1 MDNYFKKLTV
11 VRFFLLFL
19 VFYIIAG
26 VSGAYIS
33 ENLTNSVYINLI
45 NILFYI
51 ILYVL
56 IIRIPLSKTDRKK
69 INYNPKEDKLNPLI
83 LISPF
88 FILNISSLIYVQ
100 ILNLIDS
107 SLVDRYLES
116 PNLTSNLE
124 IYGDPV
130 KIAIFFVVI
139 VIMAPIVEE
148 LVFRGVLF
156 NLLNKNLKT
165 LPAMIL
171 SSLFFGILHSKTFI
185 PTAIIGFLICFIYQK
200 TGNIRYSIMAHMF
213 NNLIAFLMP
222 LFTMNMNLN
231 ESIMNIT
238 ANETM
243 IIYLGILVLIL
254 DVFFAFYVIKYFKD
268 HKEYFKINSP
278 LKRMNIYTEA
288 L

>member
-1 MDNYFKKLTV
+1 MDTYFKRLTV
-11 VRFFLLFL
+11 IRFFMLFL
-19 VFYIIAG
+19 IFYIIAG

-33 ENLTNSVYINLI
+33 ENITNSVYINLV

-51 ILYVL
+51 ILYIL
-56 IIRIPLSKTDRKK
+56 IVRVPLSKVDRKK
-69 INYNPKEDKLNPLI
+69 INYNPKEDKLKPLL

-88 FILNISSLIYVQ
+88 FILNLSSVIYIQ

-107 SLVDRYLES
+107 SLVDRYLDS

-124 IYGDPV
+124 IYEDPV
-130 KIAIFFVVI
+130 KIAIFFLVI
-139 VIMAPIVEE
+139 VVMAPIVEE

-156 NLLNKNLKT
+156 NLLNKSIKT

-171 SSLFFGILHSKTFI
+171 SSLFFGVLHSKTFI

-200 TGNIRYSIMAHMF
+200 TGNIKYSIMAHMF
-213 NNLIAFLMP
+213 NNLIAFVMP
-222 LFTMNMNLN
+222 LLTG
-231 ESIMNIT
+231 NIIP
-238 ANETM
+238 NETM
-243 IIYLGILVLIL
+243 LLYTGIIVIIL
-254 DVFFAFYVIKYFKD
+254 DIFFAFYVIKYLKD
-268 HKEYFKINSP
+268 NKEYFKINSP

>member
-1 MDNYFKKLTV
+1 MDTYFKRLTV
-11 VRFFLLFL
+11 IRFFMLFL
-19 VFYIIAG
+19 IFYIIAG

-33 ENLTNSVYINLI
+33 ENITNSVYINLV

-51 ILYVL
+51 ILYIL
-56 IIRIPLSKTDRKK
+56 IVRVPLSKVDRKK
-69 INYNPKEDKLNPLI
+69 IHYNPKEDKLKPLL

-88 FILNISSLIYVQ
+88 FILNLSSVIYIQ

-107 SLVDRYLES
+107 SLVDRYLDS

-124 IYGDPV
+124 IYEDPV
-130 KIAIFFVVI
+130 KIAIFFLVI
-139 VIMAPIVEE
+139 VVMAPIVEE

-156 NLLNKNLKT
+156 NLLNKSIKT

-171 SSLFFGILHSKTFI
+171 SSLFFGVLHSKTFI

-200 TGNIRYSIMAHMF
+200 TGNIKYSIMAHMF
-213 NNLIAFLMP
+213 NNLIAFVMP
-222 LFTMNMNLN
+222 LLTG
-231 ESIMNIT
+231 NIIP
-238 ANETM
+238 NETM
-243 IIYLGILVLIL
+243 LLYTGIIVIIL
-254 DVFFAFYVIKYFKD
+254 DIFFAFYVIKYLKD
-268 HKEYFKINSP
+268 NKEYFKINSP

>member
-1 MDNYFKKLTV
+1 MDTYFKRLTV
-11 VRFFLLFL
+11 IRFFMLFL
-19 VFYIIAG
+19 IFYIIAG

-33 ENLTNSVYINLI
+33 ENITNSVYINLV

-51 ILYVL
+51 ILYIL
-56 IIRIPLSKTDRKK
+56 IVRVPLSKVDRKK
-69 INYNPKEDKLNPLI
+69 IHYNPKEDKLKPLL

-88 FILNISSLIYVQ
+88 FILNLSSVIYIQ

-107 SLVDRYLES
+107 SLVDRYLDS

-124 IYGDPV
+124 IYEDPV
-130 KIAIFFVVI
+130 KIAIFFLVI
-139 VIMAPIVEE
+139 VVMAPIVEE

-156 NLLNKNLKT
+156 NLLNKSIKT

-171 SSLFFGILHSKTFI
+171 SSLFFGVLHSKTFI

-200 TGNIRYSIMAHMF
+200 TGNIKYSIMAHMF
-213 NNLIAFLMP
+213 NNLIAFVMP
-222 LFTMNMNLN
+222 LLTG
-231 ESIMNIT
+231 NIIP
-238 ANETM
+238 NETM
-243 IIYLGILVLIL
+243 LVYTGIIVIIL
-254 DVFFAFYVIKYFKD
+254 DIFFAFYVIKYLKD
-268 HKEYFKINSP
+268 NKEYFKINSP

>member
-1 MDNYFKKLTV
+1 MDTYFKRLTV
-11 VRFFLLFL
+11 VRFFMLFL
-19 VFYIIAG
+19 IFYIIAG

-33 ENLTNSVYINLI
+33 ENITNSVYINLV

-51 ILYVL
+51 ILYIL
-56 IIRIPLSKTDRKK
+56 IVRVPLSKVDRKK
-69 INYNPKEDKLNPLI
+69 IHYNPKEDKLKPLL

-88 FILNISSLIYVQ
+88 FILNLSSVIYIQ

-107 SLVDRYLES
+107 SLVDRYLDS

-124 IYGDPV
+124 IYEDPV
-130 KIAIFFVVI
+130 KIAIFFLVI
-139 VIMAPIVEE
+139 VVMAPIVEE

-156 NLLNKNLKT
+156 NLLNKSIKT

-171 SSLFFGILHSKTFI
+171 SSLFFGVLHSKTFI

-200 TGNIRYSIMAHMF
+200 TGNIKYSIMAHMF
-213 NNLIAFLMP
+213 NNLIAFVMP
-222 LFTMNMNLN
+222 LLTG
-231 ESIMNIT
+231 NIIP
-238 ANETM
+238 NETM
-243 IIYLGILVLIL
+243 LLYTGIIVIIL
-254 DVFFAFYVIKYFKD
+254 DIFFAFYVIKYLKD
-268 HKEYFKINSP
+268 NKEYFKINSP